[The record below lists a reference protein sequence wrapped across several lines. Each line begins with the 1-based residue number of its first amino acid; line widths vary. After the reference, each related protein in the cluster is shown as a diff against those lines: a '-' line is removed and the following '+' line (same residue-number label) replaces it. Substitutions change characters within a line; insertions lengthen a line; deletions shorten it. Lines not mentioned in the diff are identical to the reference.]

1 MSTSFLYH
9 AFGIRGY
16 KHVSTSY
23 DEGKVTF
30 KIPGYNGFRGAPF
43 YWTMRRLSIMVGW
56 KSITINYGRRYA
68 QSSTK
73 VNSP

>member
-1 MSTSFLYH
+1 MMLQISIWTESRLFLSRV
-9 AFGIRGY
+9 ILI
-16 KHVSTSY
+16 SS
-23 DEGKVTF
+23 
-30 KIPGYNGFRGAPF
+30 GYNGFRGAPF